1 MKKLT
6 TRINSAIAIGA
17 FAMMAL
23 LSGCEYDYVEP
34 DNTPPP
40 DTISFANDI
49 LPIFSAG
56 TPACDASGCHASGAF
71 APDLTPA
78 NAYNN
83 LMQDNR
89 IDTANPAASPFYI
102 KISTGSMKTFLST
115 NDAKLILAW
124 IEKGALNN

>member
-1 MKKLT
+1 MKKLSS
-6 TRINSAIAIGA
+6 RFNSAIAIGA

-40 DTISFANDI
+40 TTISFATDI
-49 LPIFSAG
+49 LPIFNAG
-56 TPACDASGCHASGAF
+56 CNGSGCHATGAF
-71 APDLTPA
+71 APDLSPA
-78 NAYNN
+78 NAYNS
-83 LMQDNR
+83 LMQNNR
-89 IDTANPAASPFYI
+89 INTADPATSPFYI